1 MGAGRGGRDEGRG
14 GVDGGW
20 TLVRHLAI
28 RSGVIPPEELAR
40 LTSEQIRI
48 FLQVENPEHWPPGL
62 RRLARY
68 ADLHKK
74 DA

>member
-1 MGAGRGGRDEGRG
+1 MGKPGRDGGCGRA
-14 GVDGGW
+14 DGGC

-28 RSGVIPPEELAR
+28 RSGVIPAQELER
-40 LTSEQIRI
+40 LDNDQIRI
-48 FLQVENPEHWPPGL
+48 FLQVENPELWPPGL
-62 RRLARY
+62 DHLARY